1 MCGLH
6 YLKCPSCTLLK
17 VLALQDA
24 DYAAAGATI
33 ASTQAAFQQDI
44 VLKVRP
50 PIEGQESDQF
60 REHAR

>member
-1 MCGLH
+1 M
-6 YLKCPSCTLLK
+6 LLE

-33 ASTQAAFQQDI
+33 ASAQAAFEQDI

-50 PIEGQESDQF
+50 PTEGQESNLF